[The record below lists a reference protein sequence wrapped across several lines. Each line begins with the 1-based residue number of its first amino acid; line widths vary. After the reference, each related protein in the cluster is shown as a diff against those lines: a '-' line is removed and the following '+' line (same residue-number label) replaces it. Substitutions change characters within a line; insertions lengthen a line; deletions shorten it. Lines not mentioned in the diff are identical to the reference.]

1 MSVSPSPEPALET
14 TARIAATA
22 PAVAELAAAFA
33 EREHLPGLA
42 YGVVAAGRLVY
53 AGATGHA
60 DLATAAPADAGTLF
74 RIASMTKSFT
84 AAAILQLRDAGQ
96 LALDDPVAR
105 HIPEL
110 AALAYPTTDSP
121 VLTVRHL
128 LTMAAGWPE
137 DNPWG
142 DRQLALDDPAFARL
156 LAAGVPFANAPDV
169 HYEYSNLGYMI
180 LGRIVAQVTGM
191 SLQAYVDAHL
201 LQPLGMT
208 ASCWNVETSNGRT
221 MDRTVEHTV
230 AKGYRRVDG
239 AWVEDALALAPS
251 AGDAAAF
258 GGLYTSVHDLAKWVA
273 FWLEAWPARDDAETP
288 VLRRSTRREMQ
299 RCANLRLPV
308 SGAHPV
314 GAPTRYEAGGYAYGL
329 FAWLS
334 SDLGRI
340 VGHAGGLPGFGSHML
355 WLPDHDV
362 GVVALANLTYG
373 HTVPIAV
380 QILRHVVAH
389 AHLTPRPVRPAAA
402 LVDAQARVSHLLRQ
416 WDDALA
422 DDLFAANF
430 FLDEPRDRWQARLA
444 ELRTRHGE
452 LHSDGA
458 GEVTNPLRG
467 SWTLRGERGWCRVT
481 LTLAPTLPPRV
492 QHLGI
497 ESIFPPDAAMQAAL
511 SALLAL
517 TAAPSLRGVARI
529 VDPQSDRRGVLAH
542 LRVVN
547 VLYGACTLEQ
557 ITGGDGAHA
566 TTARVRSEKGP
577 LTVTITLNPRTGKLT
592 TVEFCA
598 V

>member
-1 MSVSPSPEPALET
+1 MSVSPSPEPALES

-22 PAVAELAAAFA
+22 PAVAELAATFA
-33 EREHLPGLA
+33 QREHLPGLA

-53 AGATGHA
+53 AGAVGHA
-60 DLATAAPADAGTLF
+60 DLATALPADAGTLF

-96 LALDDPVAR
+96 LALDDPAAR
-105 HIPEL
+105 YIPEL

-121 VLTVRHL
+121 ALTVRHL

-142 DRQLALDDPAFARL
+142 DRQLVLDDPAFAHL

-180 LGRIVAQVTGM
+180 LGRIVAQVTRM
-191 SLQAYVDAHL
+191 PFQAYVDTHL

-208 ASCWNVETSNGRT
+208 ASCWNVEAANGRT
-221 MDRTVEHTV
+221 V
-230 AKGYRRVDG
+230 AQGYRRVDG
-239 AWVEDALALAPS
+239 AWVEDAFAFAPS

-273 FWLEAWPARDDAETP
+273 FWLEAWPARDDAESP

-299 RCANLRLPV
+299 RCANLRLPL
-308 SGAHPV
+308 SGGHQV
-314 GAPTRYEAGGYAYGL
+314 GAPLRYEAGGYAYGL

-355 WLPDHDV
+355 WLPDHDI
-362 GVVALANLTYG
+362 GVVALANLPYAPS
-373 HTVPIAV
+373 VPVAV

-402 LVDAQARVSHLLRQ
+402 LVDAQARVSRLFLH

-430 FLDEPRDRWQARLA
+430 FLDEPRARWQARLA
-444 ELRTRHGE
+444 ELRTRHGA
-452 LHSDGA
+452 LHPDGPS
-458 GEVTNPLRG
+458 EVTNPLRG
-467 SWTLRGERGWCRVT
+467 SWTLRGERGWCRAT
-481 LTLAPTLPPRV
+481 ITLAPTLPPRV
-492 QHLGI
+492 QHLGV
-497 ESIFPPDAAMQAAL
+497 ESIFPPDFTMQAAL
-511 SALLAL
+511 TALLAL
-517 TAAPSLRGVARI
+517 TGAPSQRGVARI
-529 VDPQSDRRGVLAH
+529 VDPQRDRRGVLAH
-542 LRVVN
+542 LRAVN

-557 ITGGDGAHA
+557 ITGGDGVHA
-566 TTARVRSEKGP
+566 TTARVQSAKGP
-577 LTVTITLNPRTGKLT
+577 LTVKITLNPRTGKLT

-598 V
+598 L